1 MNNIYPWQHE
11 IWKTLT
17 QDSALRSHALLLKG
31 REGTGKFVFA
41 LSLAKFLLC
50 EKPVASNEA
59 CNECQSC
66 HWFEQNGHPDFCLI
80 EPEALSR
87 SFDDSTTDGPIDVQ
101 INVELES
108 SNAKSKKKPSKQIG
122 IAQIRALADLVNMS
136 SYRDGYKIILI
147 HPAEAMNIAAA
158 NALLKSLEEPSPK
171 TLFLLVA
178 HCSQLL
184 TATIRSRCQQ
194 ITMPLPELTV
204 ATSWLKQQGIKD
216 PENNLAL
223 AGYAPLTALKLNNS
237 DDDYF
242 NQHQIFIRHIGTPS
256 TFNPLMLAEEMQK
269 LDASTT
275 ISWLQKWCYDL
286 TSFRATGKIRY
297 HLSMLTTIKSL
308 VSEIDLRKLVTYS
321 RSLIAT
327 QRLSKHPLNARLFLE
342 EALISYAMM
351 IARSPDKRAE

>member
-275 ISWLQKWCYDL
+275 INSPVALN
-286 TSFRATGKIRY
+286 S